1 MFGVYEFE
9 IFQEDGWYLAFPYD
23 FDGGTQGATLDEVCR
38 MAADWLKVTL
48 EDLAIKGEEPPVAT
62 FGNEPRHGGRNLLV
76 GVEVSRETVRKVPA
90 SEAARRLGVSPS
102 RVTQMLAAGRLEG
115 WREGRR
121 TWVTLDSVEARL
133 AEHPSAG
140 RPRKGEPVATV

>member
-1 MFGVYEFE
+1 M
-9 IFQEDGWYLAFPYD
+9 
-23 FDGGTQGATLDEVCR
+23 
-38 MAADWLKVTL
+38 
-48 EDLAIKGEEPPVAT
+48 
-62 FGNEPRHGGRNLLV
+62 
-76 GVEVSRETVRKVPA
+76 GVEASRETVRKVPA

-133 AEHPSAG
+133 AEHPSTG